1 MSSIADSLR
10 QIAERHR
17 LSDIYVFGSRA
28 TEIAALARGEHLS
41 PERSEADVDIGV
53 QPLRSVRLSGYEKV
67 KIALELEEVL
77 NVRRVDLVVVTEAA
91 PFLAV
96 EIIRGELVFSED
108 LVKQAEDELYI
119 LRRAGDLAPFALE
132 RQRLILR
139 EGGR

>member
-1 MSSIADSLR
+1 MPSIADSLR

-28 TEIAALARGEHLS
+28 AEIAALARGERLL
-41 PERSEADVDIGV
+41 PARPEADVDIGV
-53 QPLRSVRLSGYEKV
+53 QPRRGTRLSAHETV
-67 KIALELEEVL
+67 RIALELEEVL
-77 NVRRVDLVVVTEAA
+77 KVRRVDLVVLSEAT

-96 EIIRGELVFSED
+96 EIIRGELIFTED

-132 RQRLILR
+132 RQRLVLR